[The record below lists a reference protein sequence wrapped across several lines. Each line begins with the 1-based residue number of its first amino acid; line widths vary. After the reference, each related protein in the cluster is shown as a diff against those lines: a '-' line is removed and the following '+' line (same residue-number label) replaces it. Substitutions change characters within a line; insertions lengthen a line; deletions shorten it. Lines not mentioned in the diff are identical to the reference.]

1 VIKKIIINIFIF
13 SAIWLFI
20 SPAQAEI
27 SFGNLKGNVMLIEY
41 FSYNCPICRKY
52 MPLINY
58 LAKQNSNLEVIQRV
72 VPIAIPA
79 LRVVDKAV
87 LASFLQ
93 NKFPQFISPQEV
105 FTLAKKVNLD
115 IEQLLI
121 DMKKSIIRKQLM
133 QNLKGFAKTHQIRVP
148 VFVIYNKNKPKK
160 KVLMVGAQPL
170 RKLQHAINF
179 LTKTTNGDH
188 YENRTKET

>member
-1 VIKKIIINIFIF
+1 VVKKIIINIFVF
-13 SAIWLFI
+13 GAIWLFI

-27 SFGNLKGNVMLIEY
+27 SFGNLKGNVILIEY
-41 FSYNCPICRKY
+41 FSYNCPICRRY
-52 MPLINY
+52 MPIINY

-72 VPIAIPA
+72 VPVAIPA

-93 NKFPQFISPQEV
+93 NKFPQFQREILSAKIQMAISPQEV

-121 DMKKSIIRKQLM
+121 DMKKPIIKKQLRL
-133 QNLKGFAKTHQIRVP
+133 NLKSFAKTHQIRVP
-148 VFVIYNKNKPKK
+148 VFIIYNKNKPKK

-179 LTKTTNGDH
+179 LTN
-188 YENRTKET
+188 